1 MTLVVVPDPGEPHG
15 GFAFL
20 RLPEQTLE
28 DTTVYV
34 RINDSYGGRW
44 LMNSGGVGG
53 TIAVDDGDWGTEPHS
68 FGPYVVERK
77 EGYDWVRI
85 GPEIV
90 NRVSEFMPIEITVGS
105 RTEPVTWPD
114 NVIPRAAP
122 ALAGG
127 MFRAEAGVEDD
138 APGPEVI
145 EPEEAVMT
153 DPVEAGEQSRRAMYW
168 VLALAVIVLGV
179 LAVWFL
185 TRQPAPADQDIG
197 SGVAYERDSG
207 SKDDPCG
214 VETLTTQTGGFAITQ
229 EALVACGAKVSPDT
243 ALTLIERAATKDDP
257 AALLLMGKLYD
268 AGQTADGIED
278 AIGLTFE
285 EDLTRSVEY
294 YARAQTAGAP
304 EANELLAV
312 ACTGLQAIT
321 STLAKGAFNDYCQ

>member
-20 RLPEQTLE
+20 RLPEQTLK
-28 DTTVYV
+28 DATVLL

-44 LMNSGGVGG
+44 LVNSGGAGG

-68 FGPYVVERK
+68 FGPYLVERK

-105 RTEPVTWPD
+105 HTEPVTWPD
-114 NVIPRAAP
+114 DVIPRAAP

-127 MFRAEAGVEDD
+127 MFRAEADVEDE
-138 APGPEVI
+138 PPEPEAI
-145 EPEEAVMT
+145 EPEVAGIE
-153 DPVEAGEQSRRAMYW
+153 DPVDAEERPRRAVYW
-168 VLALAVIVLGV
+168 VLALAVIVLGL

-185 TRQPAPADQDIG
+185 TRQPAPVEQDLG
-197 SGVAYERDSG
+197 SGVAYELDAG
-207 SKDDPCG
+207 SEDDPCG
-214 VETLTTQTGGFAITQ
+214 VATLASQTGGFALTQ
-229 EALVACGAKVSPDT
+229 QALEACGTKVSPDT

-278 AIGLTFE
+278 GIGLTFE
-285 EDLTRSVEY
+285 EDLTRTVEY
-294 YARAQTAGAP
+294 YARAQAAGAP

-312 ACTGLQAIT
+312 ACAGLQAIT